1 MTLHVTHKISIPDWE
16 LTETFA
22 RASGPGG
29 QNVNK
34 VETAVQLRFDALNS
48 PSLADD
54 VKARLKNIAGRRMTK
69 DGVIVIEAKRFRLRE
84 RNREDAR
91 ARLVALIESA
101 AEPPKK
107 RRPTRTPLSQK
118 RKRLEGKRR
127 RGEIKAGR
135 KRPPSEG

>member
-1 MTLHVTHKISIPDWE
+1 MRVNARIEIHDWE
-16 LTETFA
+16 LTETFV

-34 VETAVQLRFDALNS
+34 VETAVQLRFDALSS

-91 ARLVALIESA
+91 ARLIALIESA
-101 AEPPKK
+101 AEAPKS

-127 RGEIKAGR
+127 RGEVKVGR
-135 KRPPSEG
+135 KRPPSED